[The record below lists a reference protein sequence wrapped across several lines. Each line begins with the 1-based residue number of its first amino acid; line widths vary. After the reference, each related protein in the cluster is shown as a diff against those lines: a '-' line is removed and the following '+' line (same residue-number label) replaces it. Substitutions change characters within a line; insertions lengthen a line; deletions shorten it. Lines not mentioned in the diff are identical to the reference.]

1 MFRGN
6 ALKNPSGNVW
16 IRKVVLTN
24 EEDVMGMETV
34 QICRTKINSSVPMV
48 FCVLSPSIYYNTS
61 FFLLNNILQNHKE
74 SFKFEVDCLEWQF
87 QCADRKRC
95 IDKRRRCDGYNDCLD
110 KSDELQ
116 CKGM

>member
-6 ALKNPSGNVW
+6 ALKNRSGNVW
-16 IRKVVLTN
+16 IRKVVLIK

-34 QICRTKINSSVPMV
+34 QICRMKINSSVSTV
-48 FCVLSPSIYYNTS
+48 FCVHIPTIYYNIL

-110 KSDELQ
+110 HSDELQ